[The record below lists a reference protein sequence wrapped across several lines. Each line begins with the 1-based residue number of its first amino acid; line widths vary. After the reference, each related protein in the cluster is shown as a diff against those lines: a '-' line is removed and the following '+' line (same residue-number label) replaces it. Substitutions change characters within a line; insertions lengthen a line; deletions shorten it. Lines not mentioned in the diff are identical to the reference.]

1 MGAAARWTMAL
12 KLASVSSA
20 RRAMRLSSLS
30 SPKKLDQ
37 VTPFVPWPLES
48 DKVGVST
55 DVAGIVRDLD
65 VSENQH
71 VETGQVLY
79 RLDDLP

>member
-1 MGAAARWTMAL
+1 MDDAY
-12 KLASVSSA
+12 V
-20 RRAMRLSSLS
+20 
-30 SPKKLDQ
+30 
-37 VTPFVPWPLES
+37 ES

-55 DVAGIVRDLD
+55 DVAGIVRDVD

-79 RLDDLP
+79 RLDDLPFQLAVARADAQIGVVRDTLNALKANATGYAADRSSAQRC